1 MTDAI
6 RRPLEDLIG
15 ELLDGV
21 AALPA
26 AGLRA
31 TGVEFDLP
39 IEATFEAGPTGPT
52 VRADVPRTRTR
63 TWFDRPVGR
72 LSLSIGTL
80 PVEEAR

>member
-1 MTDAI
+1 MTDAP

-21 AALPA
+21 TALPA

-31 TGVEFDLP
+31 TSVAFDLP
-39 IEATFEAGPTGPT
+39 IEATVEAGPEGPM

-72 LSLSIGTL
+72 LSLHIGTL
-80 PVEEAR
+80 PVEEVQ